1 MIAID
6 KTHTLAVKKDGYVS
20 DYPDHREWC
29 KYCVHFGT
37 QCGNPYWLCSESF
50 PDIVNVSFCGHC
62 DKFSS
67 DKKINLLKYWVL
79 KMEGFQFRN
88 KVR

>member
-1 MIAID
+1 MAE
-6 KTHTLAVKKDGYVS
+6 KNTNNYTS
-20 DYPDHREWC
+20 DYDNHKEWC
-29 KYCVHFGT
+29 QNCICFGSVPT
-37 QCGNPYWLCSESF
+37 DKHWLCSESLLEGF
-50 PDIVNVSFCGHC
+50 PEVAYCGHC

-67 DKKINLLKYWVL
+67 DKKINLLKYWLL